1 MTNNFPL
8 RKKVI
13 LGTSLALSSV
23 FSYAKRSYAACIS
36 TGFSTYVCSS
46 DDALTPLSVRANNA
60 NVTISNVGDFVIDLD
75 DNDNADGLRVRG
87 EGAISFTS
95 GDNASISVNAN
106 ALRIISFVDE
116 TDGTNGSININT
128 NGSKFYAQNYTAIY
142 SSVDGGRAGSEVNIT
157 SSTVAGFDNGLFFSQ
172 SGAMGNLNATIVDS
186 DISAANPLGHGI
198 KIESS
203 DTNSNITLT
212 SDANSNISGGANA
225 ISIYRNSSTDAGDTD
240 ITVNGNLTATNN
252 RGLYLTTTSAGDVDI
267 STGENS
273 YIRSKGQGIRLIS
286 SGAGET
292 NLALS
297 GDIKSED
304 EEGVLIRT
312 QYSGSA
318 LNLTINEASS
328 IKASNSNHGNPSNA
342 VEIINRVNGA
352 AIINVSGDLTA
363 DNGRAF
369 YMKSENSASNIS
381 LTFAESSTLSTR
393 SNSAVRLS
401 NSGTGF
407 TNVTINGVASSAAY
421 DTAVLLFDNADSG
434 ALTFTTGENSVISA
448 GAHPSSIAYDGVKI
462 YAGNNHSSTITIN
475 GDVSSANRH
484 GFYLIGLG
492 YSNSVGDITMTTGAQ
507 SKISGVLDAVKLNNL
522 GLGQTSVTIA
532 GEVESSNGIGANIRS
547 SNADNNEAL
556 TFTTATNSSIIAKEA
571 GVTIF
576 NRGADVAQL
585 DIRGNIIAQ
594 GEAAIYVDST
604 AGANITLQDGVQL
617 VGNRAIHNSQNRL
630 NLTLDGSAGAVSLK
644 GNSGVA
650 VNFGAQN
657 DRLIIKGLVSLDGS
671 VNGGNGNDLL
681 EMENANLT
689 LVGNSEIAGF
699 ETVNFSGS
707 NIINGDI
714 DFSQVQINIAQGGGF
729 KLNGNAKFDELT
741 VQSGS
746 SLSGNST
753 MEGDIIIASGATV
766 APGNSVG
773 AINIVGDFTFN
784 NGAIF
789 DVEFDNSGADKIV
802 ASGNVTINNGA
813 IVNITK
819 INGSSPNSASYKII
833 EAAQIKGKFGTQN
846 IGNNVSL
853 LYAVDSRSLNLI
865 NFNTNVL
872 KSQNQSLVGS
882 AILFNDSITDQ
893 IAENAFAKNKN
904 FWIRNIYRNRD
915 IASDEGISARDN
927 SYGIAF
933 GGEMKAANP
942 AYKIGFSLSQI
953 SNNLNLKNNQGSKKS
968 DAIFAAIYATY
979 NAKINGNDFFTSLS
993 LASGVHDSNNSRQ
1006 VANNNVSS
1014 YSKSETQD
1022 RDFSATIQGG
1032 LKFLAKN
1039 NWQISPR
1046 ISATYIKTKAA
1057 GFSETDG
1064 GLAAVSIDDYSF
1076 ETLKFRESLRFSKH
1090 DFKAF
1095 RGIGLVPYFEAG
1107 LAQERSIGK
1116 QEISGSFVSGDR
1128 FSTKINQRNRNFV
1141 SAAIG
1146 LQMTVSKDVSAFL
1159 NYETSRSKEEKRY
1172 DGRVGFNVKF

>member
-23 FSYAKRSYAACIS
+23 FSYAKRSYGACIS
-36 TGFSTYVCSS
+36 TGSSTYVCSS
-46 DDALTPLSVRANNA
+46 DNALTPLSVNANNA
-60 NVTISNVGDFVIDLD
+60 NVTISNIGDFVIDLA
-75 DNDNADGLRVRG
+75 DNNNTDGFRVRG

-95 GDNASISVNAN
+95 GDNALISANAN
-106 ALRIISFVDE
+106 ALKINSFVDE
-116 TDGTNGSININT
+116 TEGTNGSININT
-128 NGSKFYAQNYTAIY
+128 NGSQFYAQNYTAIY
-142 SSVDGGRAGSEVNIT
+142 AAVEGGRAGSAVNIT

-172 SGAMGNLNATIVDS
+172 SGVTGNLNAIIIDS
-186 DISAANPLGHGI
+186 DISAANQSSGHGI
-198 KIESS
+198 KIESG
-203 DTNSNITLT
+203 DTNSNITLI
-212 SDANSNISGGANA
+212 SDVNSNISGGANA
-225 ISIYRNSSTDAGDTD
+225 ISIYRNTSTDVGDTD
-240 ITVNGNLTATNN
+240 VIINGNLTATNN
-252 RGLYLTTTSAGDVDI
+252 RGFYLTTTSAGDVDI

-273 YIRSKGQGIRLIS
+273 YIHSDGQGIRLIS
-286 SGAGET
+286 GGAGET
-292 NLALS
+292 NVALS
-297 GDIKSED
+297 GDIKSEN

-312 QYSGSA
+312 QYSGTA
-318 LNLTINEASS
+318 LNLTINEESS
-328 IKASNSNHGNPSNA
+328 IQASNGNQSNSSNA
-342 VEIINRVNGA
+342 VEIYNHVSGA
-352 AIINVSGDLTA
+352 AIINISGDLTA

-369 YMKSENSASNIS
+369 YMKSVNSASNIS
-381 LTFAESSTLSTR
+381 LTTAQTSTLSTK
-393 SNSAVRLS
+393 SNSAIRLV
-401 NSGTGF
+401 NYGTGF
-407 TNVTINGVASSAAY
+407 TNIAINGVASSDAY
-421 DTAVLLFDNADSG
+421 DTAVFLLDSADAG
-434 ALTFTTGENSVISA
+434 ALTFSTGEHSVISA
-448 GAHPSSIAYDGVKI
+448 GAHPLRTLYDGVKI
-462 YAGNNHSSTITIN
+462 YAGNNHSSDITIN
-475 GDVSSANRH
+475 GDISSANRH
-484 GFYLIGLG
+484 GFYLIGRS
-492 YSNSVGDITMTTGAQ
+492 YSSGDITMTTGAQ
-507 SKISGVLDAVKLNNL
+507 SKISGVEDAVKLNNL

-532 GEVESSNGIGANIRS
+532 GEVESSNGIGVNIRA
-547 SNADNNEAL
+547 SNVDNNDAL

-576 NRGADVAQL
+576 NRGADVAVL
-585 DIRGNIIAQ
+585 DIRGDIIAQ
-594 GEAAIYVDST
+594 GEAAIYVDSA
-604 AGANITLQDGVQL
+604 AGADISLQDGVRL
-617 VGNRAIHNSQNRL
+617 VGNRAIGNSQNRL
-630 NLTLDGSAGAVSLK
+630 NLTLDGTAGAVSLK
-644 GNSGVA
+644 GNSGIA
-650 VNFGAQN
+650 VNFGGQN
-657 DRLIIKGLVSLDGS
+657 DRLTIKGLVSIDGS
-671 VNGGNGNDLL
+671 VSGGNGNDLL

-689 LVGNSEIAGF
+689 LVGDSEIAGF
-699 ETVNFSGS
+699 ETINFSGS

-714 DFSQVQINIAQGGGF
+714 DFSGAQVNVAQSGGF

-753 MEGDIIIASGATV
+753 MEGDIIIASGATA

-773 AINIVGDFTFN
+773 TINIVGDFTFN

-789 DVEFDNSGADKIV
+789 DVEFDNSGADKII
-802 ASGNVTINNGA
+802 ATGNVTINNGA
-813 IVNITK
+813 IANITK

-833 EAAQIKGKFGTQN
+833 EAAQITGKFTPQN
-846 IGNNVSL
+846 NGNNVSL
-853 LYAVDSRSLNLI
+853 LYSFDSRSLNLI

-915 IASDEGISARDN
+915 IASDEGILARDN

-933 GGEMKAANP
+933 GGEMKTANP

-968 DAIFAAIYATY
+968 DSIFAAIYATY

-1022 RDFSATIQGG
+1022 RDFSATIQSG

-1064 GLAAVSIDDYSF
+1064 GYAAVNIDDYSF

-1095 RGIGLVPYFEAG
+1095 KGIGLVPYFKAG

-1146 LQMTVSKDVSAFL
+1146 LQMSVSKDVSAFL

-1172 DGRVGFNVKF
+1172 DGRVGLNVKF